1 MQMTMKDEKEGA
13 GNFPQARYYNWII
26 LRKVLR
32 EIRKLQLSSMSM
44 IRIV

>member
-1 MQMTMKDEKEGA
+1 MKDEKEGA
-13 GNFPQARYYNWII
+13 SNFPQCRHYNWII
-26 LRKVLR
+26 LKVSR